1 MKSKILEK
9 YGGKI
14 EKYGGERRKFEK
26 INGNIGGKIEN
37 YKRLIGC
44 KIWKFE
50 NMVAIEK

>member
-44 KIWKFE
+44 KIWKYGG
-50 NMVAIEK
+50 NWKIE